1 MQTDIAH
8 HKSATLNSWFYNLQI
23 PVYHAIY
30 HLGLK
35 KNADKLSLTKKSFV
49 WSLITNSKD
58 ILRSAFAFMR
68 KISSLNMTLQIWIY
82 AFSNSLALI
91 FCKTFWLLIL

>member
-30 HLGLK
+30 HLGFK
-35 KNADKLSLTKKSFV
+35 KNADKLSLTKKIFC
-49 WSLITNSKD
+49 LKLNHKQQRYFAQCLCIHEKKIIFKHDITN
-58 ILRSAFAFMR
+58 
-68 KISSLNMTLQIWIY
+68 LNLCI
-82 AFSNSLALI
+82 
-91 FCKTFWLLIL
+91 

>member
-23 PVYHAIY
+23 PVYNAIY

-68 KISSLNMTLQIWIY
+68 KKIIFKHDITNLNLCI
-82 AFSNSLALI
+82 
-91 FCKTFWLLIL
+91 